1 MLLDVAPPGTS
12 IRHFAISRN
21 FPLQY
26 ARSQQGV
33 SVKIYNEHITLQSL
47 KKREIFNI
55 TAQLKAAMEKSGF
68 RDGIILVSSLHSNS
82 AVIVNDEEPGFLEDL
97 DAWISGMGPVR
108 DDYKHK
114 GRFESNSGIH
124 FQSLLLNHQAVVA
137 FTEARLDLGP
147 WQAVMFVELDGQR
160 PKRILVKVMGE

>member
-1 MLLDVAPPGTS
+1 
-12 IRHFAISRN
+12 
-21 FPLQY
+21 
-26 ARSQQGV
+26 
-33 SVKIYNEHITLQSL
+33 VKIYNEHITLQSL

-82 AVIVNDEEPGFLEDL
+82 AIIVNDEEPGFLEDL
-97 DAWISGMGPVR
+97 DAWLAEIAPVR

-147 WQAVMFVELDGQR
+147 WQSILFVELDGQR